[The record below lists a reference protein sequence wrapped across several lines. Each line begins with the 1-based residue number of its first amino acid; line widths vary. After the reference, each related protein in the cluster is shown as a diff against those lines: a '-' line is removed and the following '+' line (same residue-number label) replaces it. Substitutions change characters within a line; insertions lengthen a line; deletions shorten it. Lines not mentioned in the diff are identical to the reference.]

1 MLEGLPAWCSNH
13 AHMGELRGY
22 MERWG
27 TVTHSI
33 IATDQR
39 TLILHMA
46 RRRHLVEAV
55 KVAQAQLFLTR
66 RKKTPSSAQ
75 PPRRGSTAAAKPK
88 AGAGS
93 PPVVSVGVPRPVSGG
108 EGSPTSGTA
117 RDVLGLAT
125 TMGAKTVDLATTVGG
140 AAAAATANNVSQAD
154 SLKEAAKARVQ
165 EALLSRRWRRSTAR
179 APVGAT
185 FDGGAAADARRAAGR
200 RTGAL
205 RVAERASRWV
215 TAPNPHFAPQI
226 PLYRYETCAR
236 PTTPSRRSPP
246 RPPHRPGSDRRA
258 RPTLTR
264 ACPTA
269 VGRLRA
275 TTTARR
281 RRGRSGVAR
290 ALPGPRAHRR
300 RRCEAPLAYGSGWT
314 GGSPCDPPPPP
325 PPVDTGRGPPRAA
338 QREKSTVALPPQA
351 QRRRGTFPRRRR
363 RGRGTRAGRTSPSTT
378 SLARRAPSRRT
389 CSGRRSTPTAS
400 GPSGGG
406 AEDQGVIDQHDDH
419 DVHRRCHRG
428 RSSR

>member
-1 MLEGLPAWCSNH
+1 MLLQLTRGLFQGLEVVRRTSAMMRRDDDSGTAAERTVMLEGLPAWCSNH

-88 AGAGS
+88 ARAGS

-140 AAAAATANNVSQAD
+140 AAAAATANMMSQAD

-165 EALLSRRWRRSTAR
+165 EALLNSAVEKVDRARAALKSFDEEAQRLMREERPCAGVAFVSYETCFSIGSRPKPHSSHPKSPYIGTRRARWPTTRSRRST
-179 APVGAT
+179 T
-185 FDGGAAADARRAAGR
+185 
-200 RTGAL
+200 
-205 RVAERASRWV
+205 S
-215 TAPNPHFAPQI
+215 TAP
-226 PLYRYETCAR
+226 T
-236 PTTPSRRSPP
+236 
-246 RPPHRPGSDRRA
+246 
-258 RPTLTR
+258 
-264 ACPTA
+264 
-269 VGRLRA
+269 
-275 TTTARR
+275 
-281 RRGRSGVAR
+281 
-290 ALPGPRAHRR
+290 
-300 RRCEAPLAYGSGWT
+300 
-314 GGSPCDPPPPP
+314 
-325 PPVDTGRGPPRAA
+325 
-338 QREKSTVALPPQA
+338 
-351 QRRRGTFPRRRR
+351 
-363 RGRGTRAGRTSPSTT
+363 
-378 SLARRAPSRRT
+378 
-389 CSGRRSTPTAS
+389 
-400 GPSGGG
+400 
-406 AEDQGVIDQHDDH
+406 
-419 DVHRRCHRG
+419 
-428 RSSR
+428 SSRI